1 MIQISAST
9 KIFVAN
15 EPVSFV
21 KGMHGLS
28 AICRTIFD
36 LDPLSGSYFV
46 FRNRCGDSIRVL
58 FFDGDGL
65 WLCSKKFATGR
76 IRYWP
81 KKDEVI
87 SEVEARELLVLLW
100 RGDSAGAEFP
110 SLWKKVT

>member
-9 KIFVAN
+9 RIYVAN
-15 EPVSFV
+15 DPVSFV
-21 KGMHGLS
+21 KGMHSLS
-28 AICRTIFD
+28 ALCRNIFN

-81 KKDEVI
+81 KNGEAI
-87 SEVEARELLVLLW
+87 SEVDARELLVLLW
-100 RGDSAGAEFP
+100 RGDSARAGFP
-110 SLWKKVT
+110 NLWKKVA